1 MKKLIL
7 FVSFI
12 FIASLCYGQNMITNG
27 DLETWTDPSTPASWD
42 LAQNVSQESVTVH
55 GGTYS
60 AKHESATGTK
70 YFGHEYTTGIT
81 AGNDFTLS
89 YYYLDNDDHA
99 RTRLWAKW
107 KDAGGATV
115 GATIESAYSTDDPSW
130 IQYSNT
136 ITAPDGVTQFYLEVR
151 VYNQDGSYGGY
162 VYYDDF
168 TFTDE
173 GGATPTIDKA
183 YAISSDELEVFY
195 NMDLTTVTAGN
206 FELTGT
212 ATITFSTAT
221 IDGTNAKLVHLSGA
235 STPMADDYTLDTISD
250 GAKSTYDFY
259 AGITSIAYTNTLNPG
274 GMIDET
280 HFATFTGIISANDAY
295 NNVWISDAAGA
306 YNGVLIFDYTFYTL
320 VDVGDEILLKAKR
333 ATYNNLTELVNPE
346 LINTIS
352 TGNSPYGP
360 TDIDGSDINE
370 TIGVDTNPAESW
382 EGQFVKIENFYV
394 DSYSTADYEYRCMWS
409 DAKTDYYFIVGDNVD
424 YHLSNISLTVG
435 ATYSWIIGV
444 VDWNSPNYRI
454 NPRSN
459 SDICTIPPENVTI
472 QINGN
477 DVVLTWAPG
486 SAKTTFNVYRCSD
499 PYGTF
504 VKINTSPVTETTYT
518 DVGAATTET
527 KYFYYI
533 TEE

>member
-1 MKKLIL
+1 
-7 FVSFI
+7 
-12 FIASLCYGQNMITNG
+12 MITNG

-60 AKHESATGTK
+60 AKHESATSTK

-136 ITAPDGVTQFYLEVR
+136 ITAPDGATQFYLEVR

-173 GGATPTIDKA
+173 GGATPAIEKA
-183 YAISSDELEVFY
+183 YAISTDELEVFY
-195 NMDLTTVTAGN
+195 NMDLTTVTAGD
-206 FELTGT
+206 FELTGS
-212 ATITFSTAT
+212 ATITFTTAT

-235 STPMADDYTLDTISD
+235 STPMADDFTLDTISY

-259 AGITSIAYTNTLNPG
+259 AGITSFTYTNEANDPNI
-274 GMIDET
+274 IDNT
-280 HFATFTGIISANDAY
+280 HLATFKGIVSANNEY
-295 NNVWISDAAGA
+295 NKVWVSDASGA
-306 YNGVLIFDYTFYTL
+306 YNGVLVFDYSFDGL
-320 VDVGDEILLKAKR
+320 VDIGDEIMLTAKR
-333 ATYNNLTELVNPE
+333 SEYNNLTELVNPE
-346 LINTIS
+346 LISVIS
-352 TGNSPYGP
+352 TGNTPYGP
-360 TDIDGSDINE
+360 DLIDGSDINE
-370 TIGVDTNPAESW
+370 DIPADTNPAEKW
-382 EGQFVKIENFYV
+382 EGQLVKIDNFYV
-394 DSYSTADYEYRCMWS
+394 VSFDSYNYRCLWS
-409 DAKTDYYFIVGDNVD
+409 DGGKTDYYFLVDNEAAPSG
-424 YHLSNISLTVG
+424 YTLNIGS
-435 ATYSWIIGV
+435 TYQEIIGV
-444 VDWNSPNYRI
+444 VDFNYSYYHI
-454 NPRSN
+454 NPRGD
-459 SDICTIPPENVTI
+459 SDICTIPPQNVTI

-486 SAKTTFNVYRCSD
+486 SSKTTFNIYRCSD

-504 VKINTSPVTETTYT
+504 CKN
-518 DVGAATTET
+518 
-527 KYFYYI
+527 KYI
-533 TEE
+533 TCI